1 MPSITL
7 VREGELMLL
16 IAMHQFVKKSM
27 LTLVWIRCQF
37 VIIKKAL
44 DLVTE
49 KIVWPK
55 HDPYSI

>member
-1 MPSITL
+1 
-7 VREGELMLL
+7 MLL

-49 KIVWPK
+49 KIVWPI
-55 HDPYSI
+55 HDPYSV